1 MKDFRLHKKLQGVQP
16 NTTSGSKLGAFFISL
31 IMAALD
37 PIIEY
42 SQRLGMEFGLKLAIN
57 EYKAWMSNKSIVLT
71 KSQAEEEFTPDIIT
85 NLVRRGLL
93 QDYQFGIEEVKDED
107 GCLIKKPKGR
117 IYYRRID
124 ILEAMEKGNLLKGM
138 AELRAST
145 HAMRENND
153 RARRK
158 RNA

>member
-1 MKDFRLHKKLQGVQP
+1 MKDFRLHNKLQGVQP

-117 IYYRRID
+117 I
-124 ILEAMEKGNLLKGM
+124 
-138 AELRAST
+138 
-145 HAMRENND
+145 
-153 RARRK
+153 
-158 RNA
+158 